1 MAQASKSIGI
11 KFAKLQATG
20 NDFVLVDARGLKENW
35 SALARAMCRRHFGVG
50 ADGLILLLKSQK
62 ADFAMRFFN
71 PDGSESEAC
80 GNGLRCL
87 ARYLLQKGM
96 AKGPLIKVETLG
108 GIRMTEVRGELIR
121 VGMGRPELVPEKI
134 PVQVE
139 SHGPILDY
147 PLEIKGWRL
156 RLSFISMGNPH
167 AVYLQERPVVEFPLA
182 EVGQA
187 VENHPLFPRR
197 TNFEVARVTGAG
209 RIEVR
214 VWERGVGETL
224 SCGSGACAV
233 AVAAQLKGM
242 SGREVRV
249 GLPGG
254 ELLVEWGGVG
264 EAFLSGPAELIFE
277 GEWPGS

>member
-1 MAQASKSIGI
+1 MAQGGELGI

-20 NDFVLVDARGLKENW
+20 NDFVLVDARGLEKDWAEIAQ
-35 SALARAMCRRHFGVG
+35 SMCRRHFGVG
-50 ADGLILLLKSQK
+50 ADGLILLLKSRQ

-80 GNGLRCL
+80 GNGLRCFVK
-87 ARYLLQKGM
+87 YLLEKGLV
-96 AKGPLIKVETLG
+96 KGSLIKVETLG
-108 GIRMTEVRGELIR
+108 GIRVAEVRENLIR
-121 VGMGRPELVPEKI
+121 VGMGQPELAPEKI

-139 SHGPILDY
+139 GPGPVFNH
-147 PLEIKGWRL
+147 PLEVKGQKL
-156 RLSFISMGNPH
+156 RLSFVSMGNPH
-167 AVYLQERPVVEFPLA
+167 AVYFQDQPVVEFPLA
-182 EVGQA
+182 EVGPA

-197 TNFEVARVTGAG
+197 TNFEVAQATGAD

-233 AVAAQLKGM
+233 AVAAQLKGVA
-242 SGREVRV
+242 SKEVRMT
-249 GLPGG
+249 LPGG
-254 ELLVEWGGVG
+254 ELLVEWDGVG
-264 EAFLSGPAELIFE
+264 EVFLSGPAELIFE

>member
-1 MAQASKSIGI
+1 MSIH
-11 KFAKLQATG
+11 FTKLQATG
-20 NDFVLVDARGLKENW
+20 NDFVLVDARGLRKDW
-35 SALARAMCRRHFGVG
+35 SEIARSMCRRHFGVG
-50 ADGLILLLKSQK
+50 ADGLILLLESRQ
-62 ADFAMRFFN
+62 ADFQMRFFN

-80 GNGLRCL
+80 GNGLRCF

-108 GIRMTEVRGELIR
+108 GIRMTQVRGELIR
-121 VGMGRPELVPEKI
+121 VGMGRPELAPEKI

-139 SHGPILDY
+139 SPGPVLDY
-147 PLEIKGWRL
+147 PLEVKGWEL
-156 RLSFISMGNPH
+156 RLSFVSMGNPH
-167 AVYLQERPVVEFPLA
+167 AVYFQDQPVAEFPLA
-182 EVGQA
+182 EVGPA

-242 SGREVRV
+242 ASMKVRAR
-249 GLPGG
+249 LPGG
-254 ELLVEWGGVG
+254 ELLVEWDGVG
-264 EAFLSGPAELIFE
+264 ETFLSGPAELVFE